1 MYAFSR
7 FLVPVRFILMQMFH
21 AMAVRWPLS
30 GPPGYR
36 FRDTIVWIA
45 GSGETPGTAGLR
57 QFAQIAPTFMEPT
70 DFRRLFKYDYWAN
83 QAASGALKSADL
95 TSGHALALLAHIVGT
110 QYEWCARIKEEASPL
125 AIWPELTIA
134 QCEQHADALRGIWQE
149 FINTLD
155 PSNVVATVVYKN
167 SKGQSFTNSV
177 ADILLHVLMH
187 STYHRGQIATEMRAL
202 GHTPAYTDF
211 IVAARFNLLS

>member
-21 AMAVRWPLS
+21 AMAVRWPLR
-30 GPPGYR
+30 GPPGYG
-36 FRDTIVWIA
+36 FRDTIV
-45 GSGETPGTAGLR
+45 
-57 QFAQIAPTFMEPT
+57 
-70 DFRRLFKYDYWAN
+70 
-83 QAASGALKSADL
+83 
-95 TSGHALALLAHIVGT
+95 
-110 QYEWCARIKEEASPL
+110 
-125 AIWPELTIA
+125 TIA
-134 QCEQHADALRGIWQE
+134 QCEQHADKLRGIWQE

-155 PSNVVATVVYKN
+155 PSNLVATVVYKN

-177 ADILLHVLMH
+177 ADILLQVLMH